1 MATGPLDPRDDP
13 DRYDPDRAAD
23 APSALPP
30 ETLRDLDP
38 RHDPDRYDADRYD
51 PARADGGRS
60 LTDLVGKAGAFEEER
75 DNYQW
80 ALGLLA
86 VLGFLAAVAFLF
98 SNVLTP

>member
-1 MATGPLDPRDDP
+1 MTTGP
-13 DRYDPDRAAD
+13 
-23 APSALPP
+23 
-30 ETLRDLDP
+30 LDP
-38 RHDPDRYDADRYD
+38 RHDPDRYDPDCF
-51 PARADGGRS
+51 DGTQN

-98 SNVLTP
+98 TFVLTP

>member
-1 MATGPLDPRDDP
+1 MTTGP
-13 DRYDPDRAAD
+13 
-23 APSALPP
+23 
-30 ETLRDLDP
+30 LDP
-38 RHDPDRYDADRYD
+38 RHDPDRYD
-51 PARADGGRS
+51 GTQN

-98 SNVLTP
+98 NNVLTP

>member
-1 MATGPLDPRDDP
+1 MTTGP
-13 DRYDPDRAAD
+13 
-23 APSALPP
+23 
-30 ETLRDLDP
+30 LDP
-38 RHDPDRYDADRYD
+38 RHDPDRFDPDRFD
-51 PARADGGRS
+51 PDRFDGTQN

-98 SNVLTP
+98 TFVLTP